1 MNPEIKKLVKDELSG
16 EKAKDHV
23 AQISQYHRIQASTMY
38 HQAAEHVKQ
47 QLVNIGLQ
55 DAKIEQFT
63 SDGTTKYWTHTSPI
77 GWEAKNAE
85 LRLIEPEQ
93 QLITRYTDVPTSL
106 HTYSNATP
114 PEGTTAELI
123 DVGQGTKP
131 EHYEGKDVKNKLV
144 LATGRARTVHEE
156 AVYKHG
162 ATGVI
167 TDTLAQE
174 FRNVRESI
182 DIPDA
187 HGYQSIWPSADILDK
202 VRFGFSLS
210 KRQGNH
216 LRTLLR
222 DKKTVKLHAKVD
234 AKLFPGKMDVITATI
249 QGSSK
254 PNEEIFIIAHLCH
267 PQPSANDNASGSGLL
282 IEIARTIQTLI
293 NNGKLPKPKRTL
305 RFIWV
310 PEFSGTIAYLHEHQ
324 DLPSRLIAG
333 INLDMVGQN
342 QELCKSTLNIDRT
355 PDSHPSYLNDLIT
368 NLTEDTI
375 KEFDHETTF
384 GTASTFR
391 YAETPHSGG
400 SDHHI
405 FVDST
410 INVPCIML
418 LQWPDTF
425 YHTSMDTIDK
435 VSPESL
441 KRVGWITTVAAL
453 TLANADTEEAVN
465 ILNQTC
471 SRGQTRIQKAQ
482 HQATQELHEKTHDPK
497 TKTNPQQIAQTLTK
511 TAQHHKN
518 RLEHITQREKQAL
531 QTVTRLADTSE
542 IEALI
547 QEFTKD
553 TEETG
558 KQAIARIHETV
569 LFVSKSLGITLPTQI
584 EETDAEKQAK
594 TIIPT
599 RLLKCTL
606 DMDTFK
612 KLIGP
617 EQYKWYEETGEKDTK
632 QGLKQ
637 FEILNFMN
645 SKRNLHEIVQA
656 VSAEYGETNIEHALR
671 FIKDLEKTGFITLQG
686 SQAMKQS

>member
-1 MNPEIKKLVKDELSG
+1 MNPEIKKLVKEELSG
-16 EKAKDHV
+16 EKAKDQV
-23 AQISQYHRIQASTMY
+23 AQITQYHRIQASTMF

-47 QLVNIGLQ
+47 QLLNIGLQ
-55 DAKIEQFT
+55 DATIEQFT
-63 SDGTTKYWTHTSPI
+63 SDGATKYWTHTSPI
-77 GWEAKNAE
+77 GWEARNAE

-106 HTYSNATP
+106 HTCSNATP
-114 PEGTTAELI
+114 PEGITAELI
-123 DVGQGTKP
+123 DVGLGTKP

-144 LATGRARTVHEE
+144 FATGRARTVHEE
-156 AVYKHG
+156 AVYKHS
-162 ATGVI
+162 AAGVI

-174 FRNVRESI
+174 MKNVRESI

-187 HGYQSIWPSADILDK
+187 HGYQGIGPTAENLPQ

-222 DKKTVKLHAKVD
+222 DGKTVKLHAKVD
-234 AKLFPGKMDVITATI
+234 AKLFPSKMDVITTTI
-249 QGSSK
+249 QGSTK

-293 NNGKLPKPKRTL
+293 NSNKLPRPKRTI
-305 RFIWV
+305 RFMWV
-310 PEFSGTIAYLHEHQ
+310 PEFNGTIAYLHDQ
-324 DLPSRLIAG
+324 PDATNRLVAG

-342 QELCKSTLNIDRT
+342 QELCKSTLNIERT
-355 PDSHPSYLNDLIT
+355 PDSLPSYLNDLIL

-375 KEFDHETTF
+375 KEFDHETAF
-384 GTASTFR
+384 GLASTFR

-400 SDHHI
+400 SDHQI

-410 INVPCIML
+410 IAVPCIML

-435 VSPESL
+435 VSSESL

-453 TLANADTEEAVN
+453 TLANADTDEAVH

-482 HQATQELHEKTHDPK
+482 HQATQELYEKKHDPK
-497 TKTNPQQIAQTLTK
+497 TKTDPQLQAQTLTK
-511 TAQHHKN
+511 TTQYHKN
-518 RLEHITQREKQAL
+518 RIEHIMQREKQAL
-531 QTVTRLADTSE
+531 QSVKRLADTPE
-542 IEALI
+542 LDTLI
-547 QEFTKD
+547 QKFTKHI
-553 TEETG
+553 EETG
-558 KQAIARIHETV
+558 NQAIARLHET
-569 LFVSKSLGITLPTQI
+569 LQFISKSLGITLPAQI

-594 TIIPT
+594 SIIPT
-599 RLLKCTL
+599 RLVKCTL

-612 KLIGP
+612 KLIGT
-617 EQYKWYEETGEKDTK
+617 EQYKWYEEIGEKDTK
-632 QGLKQ
+632 QSLKQ

-645 SKRNLHEIVQA
+645 GIRNLYEIVQA
-656 VSAEYGETNIEHALR
+656 VSAEYGETSMEHALR
-671 FIKDLEKTGFITLQG
+671 FIKDLEKTGFVTLQG
-686 SQAMKQS
+686 SQAMKAS